1 MTKSEYIGNIDTL
14 VILPCHSIYKRVP
27 TNDTISRKE
36 LSQDEPGPGFDEKD
50 WELAPFQYEAHDHLF
65 FIKHIYASYE
75 YLLQH
80 KANSVLVLSGGY
92 TKDSQKE
99 LSESLSYLNVA
110 KMRGLIPLDYENTFE
125 NGKLLL
131 EDRARDSYENVVFSL
146 IKFREL
152 IDKYPKK
159 IVIVGLE
166 FKRFRFIE
174 QHLKVLQFPVT
185 DIEYIGIGPEYP
197 ENIEN
202 LPLEKYQERKDFYFK
217 DLEESE
223 EKFARSPFSKFWF
236 GEVGSG
242 LYTKKSK
249 RDPFDLGFKNY
260 EDVVNTK
267 NQIKGDSAM
276 LSLMK
281 CSELSTEEARS
292 LYDQECKDKFAW
304 F

>member
-1 MTKSEYIGNIDTL
+1 MSKSETIGGIDTL
-14 VILPCHSIYKRVP
+14 IILPCHSIYKKVP
-27 TNDTISRKE
+27 KKE
-36 LSQDEPGPGFDEKD
+36 TVSSKKLSQDEPGPGFDEND

-65 FIKHIYASYE
+65 FIQHIYASYE
-75 YLLQH
+75 YLSQH
-80 KANSVLVLSGGY
+80 RTNSVLVFSGGY
-92 TKDSQKE
+92 TKDTQKE

-110 KMRGLIPLDYENTFE
+110 KMRGLIPLEYENTFE
-125 NGKLLL
+125 NGKILL
-131 EDRARDSYENVVFSL
+131 EDRARDSYQNVVFSL

-152 IDKYPKK
+152 VNKYPKK

-174 QHLKVLQFPVT
+174 QHLKVLQFPVA

-202 LPLEKYQERKDFYFK
+202 LPIEEYQEKKDFYFK

-236 GEVGSG
+236 GELGSG

-249 RDPFDLGFKNY
+249 RDPFGLGYKNY
-260 EDVVNTK
+260 EDVINSK

-276 LSLMK
+276 LSLIK

-304 F
+304 C